1 MLPKRV
7 RRRIWRRATTSPADA
22 APVREESRG
31 GPSNGRHEGGR
42 VHDVEGRE
50 GCHERCSV
58 RAIRGAPAQWCA
70 VGAAPAAL
78 RAPLGD
84 TL

>member
-1 MLPKRV
+1 MPKRV

-70 VGAAPAAL
+70 VRAAPAAL